1 MRTPAVALILA
12 AILASETFAGRGVPS
27 VEPSF
32 TPVPPVRPSVR
43 PVDPGADRVIVDVG
57 LGVRPMPSRPVVR
70 TPRNN
75 PIVLRLSGEGDG
87 AQSVAGSGAE
97 SDLGRVDRGVASWY
111 CGNGSPCTRGY
122 PGGLYAAAG
131 PALRVGDWRG
141 RVVLV
146 SANGQSVRVR
156 LIDWCACPNGRVLDL
171 YADAFRRLAPLSQGL
186 VKVTV
191 R

>member
-12 AILASETFAGRGVPS
+12 AILASETFAGHGAPS

-32 TPVPPVRPSVR
+32 TPVPTVRPSVR

-57 LGVRPMPSRPVVR
+57 LGVRPMPSRAITPDVPSPVRWEAVH
-70 TPRNN
+70 PRDAG
-75 PIVLRLSGEGDG
+75 RRGFD
-87 AQSVAGSGAE
+87 VAGT
-97 SDLGRVDRGVASWY
+97 ASWY

-141 RVVLV
+141 R
-146 SANGQSVRVR
+146 SVQVCRLSTCIRVR

-191 R
+191 TW